1 MYDLSR
7 RTFLAAGAGGLA
19 IPVAVAG
26 CLGDNTEEWERDD
39 PLEAASATLY
49 QDPSCGCCEVYA
61 DYLDDHLTTSLE
73 TVVTDDL
80 ASVKGEYEI
89 PNDLYSCHT
98 IELDGYLVEGHM
110 PVETIA
116 TMLEDEPD
124 IRGIALPGMPQG
136 SPGMGGDKDGTWTV
150 YAINAA
156 GEEPSIYA
164 EL

>member
-1 MYDLSR
+1 MTDFSR
-7 RTFLAAGAGGLA
+7 RAFLSAGVGTFA
-19 IPVAVAG
+19 ITVAG
-26 CLGDNTEEWERDD
+26 CLGDNTDAWEREE
-39 PLEAASATLY
+39 PLAASSATLY
-49 QDPSCGCCEVYA
+49 QDPNCSCCGVYA
-61 DYLDDHLTTSLE
+61 DYLDDHLATSLE

-80 ASVKGEYEI
+80 SSVKDEHEI
-89 PNDLYSCHT
+89 PSDLYSCHT

-124 IRGIALPGMPQG
+124 IRGISLPGMPQG

-156 GEEPSIYA
+156 GEEPSVYA